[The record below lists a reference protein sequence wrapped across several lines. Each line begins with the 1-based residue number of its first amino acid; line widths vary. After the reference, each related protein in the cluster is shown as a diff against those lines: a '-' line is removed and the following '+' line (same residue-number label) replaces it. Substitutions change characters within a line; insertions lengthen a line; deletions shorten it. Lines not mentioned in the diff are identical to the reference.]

1 MKHFSKQALLMA
13 VDLCLVALSYF
24 LIILLIRDDFQEFL
38 REPKVLYS
46 IGITGFAIIIALK
59 LVNFYSSLWMYT
71 SIKEYTL
78 GLLAGLGAVSVLGI
92 SVLLLHERF
101 TALDETFLSF
111 KYIFASGIVA
121 LVFSM
126 VVRIGVKVI
135 YQFMEGYFKEVAGG
149 KQNILIVGAGN
160 AAAVAIR
167 GILLD
172 KDTNYHIVGVVD
184 DDLRKK
190 GCLIYGFKIL
200 GTRDDILPICESKK
214 VNEILI
220 AIPSISERDKYEI
233 LNICSNTSCK
243 IKILPKTMGLSGSIK
258 VKTDARD
265 IQIEDLLSRDVIELD
280 IDDISND
287 LNRRTILVTGGGGS
301 IGSELCRQIA
311 SFRPEKLI
319 IVDIYENNAYDIQN
333 ELLSNHPE
341 IDVDVL
347 IASVRDKERLDKIF
361 KKYKPEIVFH
371 AAAHKHVP
379 LMENSSCEAVK
390 NNIRGT
396 LNVCL
401 AASENEVKKVIL
413 ISTDK
418 AVNPT
423 NVMGASKRVCEMI
436 IQSMNGRSETKFAA
450 VRFGNVLGSNGSV
463 VPIFKKQIEKGGPV
477 TITHRDITRYFM
489 TIPEAAQLVMEA
501 AVFAKGGEIF
511 VLDMGKPVKI
521 YDLAEK
527 MIKLSGLTV
536 GDDIEIVVTGLRPGE
551 KLYEELLM
559 DEEGLSST
567 KNKKIFVARPNEFD
581 HEKLVKDIEI
591 LMEYA
596 VKEDDMEL
604 REKMK
609 ELVPSFKEEI
619 RR

>member
-1 MKHFSKQALLMA
+1 MKNFSKQLLLMA
-13 VDLCLVALSYF
+13 VDFCLVALSYF
-24 LIILLIRDDFQEFL
+24 LVIILIRDDFQVFL
-38 REPKVLYS
+38 RQPIVFYSVL
-46 IGITGFAIIIALK
+46 ITGVGIITALK
-59 LVNFYSSLWMYT
+59 IVNFYSSLWMYT
-71 SIKEYTL
+71 SVKEYTL
-78 GLLAGLGAVSVLGI
+78 GLLAGIGAVSVIGVVAGYLSEAFLG
-92 SVLLLHERF
+92 
-101 TALDETFLSF
+101 F
-111 KYIFASGIVA
+111 KYIFTSGLVA

-126 VVRIGVKVI
+126 MVRIGIKVI
-135 YQFMEGYFKEVAGG
+135 YQFMKGYFKETAGAQ
-149 KQNILIVGAGN
+149 KNLLVVGAGN
-160 AAAVAIR
+160 AAAIAIR

-172 KDTNYHIVGVVD
+172 KEANYHIVGVVD
-184 DDLRKK
+184 DDLRKR
-190 GCLIYGFKIL
+190 GCLIYGIKIL
-200 GTRDDILPICESKK
+200 GTRDDIISICEEKK

-220 AIPSISERDKYEI
+220 AIPSISEKDKYDI

-243 IKILPKTMGLSGSIK
+243 IKILPKTMGISGKIK
-258 VKTDARD
+258 LKTDARD
-265 IQIEDLLSRDVIELD
+265 IQIEDLLARDVIELD
-280 IDDISND
+280 IDDISSS

-333 ELLSNHPE
+333 ELLSTHPE
-341 IDVDVL
+341 IDTDVL
-347 IASVRDKERLDKIF
+347 IASVRDKVRLDKIF

-379 LMENSSCEAVK
+379 LMEDSSCEAVK
-390 NNIRGT
+390 NNIKGT

-401 AASENEVKKVIL
+401 SASENGVKKVIL

-436 IQSMNGRSETKFAA
+436 VQSMNGRSETKFAA

-501 AVFAKGGEIF
+501 AVFANGGEIF
-511 VLDMGKPVKI
+511 VLDMGQPVKI
-521 YDLAEK
+521 YDLAVK
-527 MIKLSGLTV
+527 MIKLSGLTI
-536 GDDIEIVVTGLRPGE
+536 GEDIDIVVTGLRPGE

-559 DEEGLSST
+559 DEEGLAST
-567 KNKKIFVARPNEFD
+567 KNKKIFVARPGQFD
-581 HEKLVKDIEI
+581 HDKLVADIDALMELAVNEDEQAIREKL
-591 LMEYA
+591 
-596 VKEDDMEL
+596 
-604 REKMK
+604 K
-609 ELVPSFKEEI
+609 ELVPSFKEEA

>member
-1 MKHFSKQALLMA
+1 MKNFSKQLLLMA
-13 VDLCLVALSYF
+13 VDFCLVALSYF
-24 LIILLIRDDFQEFL
+24 LVIILIRDDFQVFL
-38 REPKVLYS
+38 RQPRVFSSVLVTGV
-46 IGITGFAIIIALK
+46 GIVIALK
-59 LVNFYSSLWMYT
+59 MVNFYSSLWMYT
-71 SIKEYTL
+71 SVKEYTL
-78 GLLAGLGAVSVLGI
+78 GLLAGVGAVAILGI
-92 SVLLLHERF
+92 ASGFFKEY
-101 TALDETFLSF
+101 FLPF
-111 KYIFASGIVA
+111 KYMFTSGIVA

-126 VVRIGVKVI
+126 TVRVGIKVI
-135 YQFMEGYFKEVAGG
+135 YQFMEGYFKEVSGG
-149 KQNILIVGAGN
+149 QKNLLIIGAGN
-160 AAAVAIR
+160 AAAIAIR

-172 KDTNYHIVGVVD
+172 KETKYHIVGAVD
-184 DDLRKK
+184 DDLRKR
-190 GCLIYGFKIL
+190 GCLIYGIKIL
-200 GTRDDILPICESKK
+200 GTRDDIVSICDRKK

-220 AIPSISERDKYEI
+220 AIPSISEQDKSDI

-243 IKILPKTMGLSGSIK
+243 IKILPKAMGISGKIK

-265 IQIEDLLSRDVIELD
+265 IQIEDLLSRDVVELD
-280 IDDISND
+280 IDDISSH
-287 LNRRTILVTGGGGS
+287 LSRRTILVTGGGGS

-311 SFRPEKLI
+311 TFRPEKLI
-319 IVDIYENNAYDIQN
+319 ILDIYENNAYDIQN
-333 ELLSNHPE
+333 ELLASHPE
-341 IDVDVL
+341 IDTDVL
-347 IASVRDKERLDKIF
+347 IASVRDKERIDKIF

-379 LMENSSCEAVK
+379 LMEDSSCEAVK
-390 NNIRGT
+390 NNIKGT

-401 AASENEVKKVIL
+401 SAAENGVEKVIL

-436 IQSMNGRSETKFAA
+436 VQSMNGRTETKFAA

-511 VLDMGKPVKI
+511 VLDMGQPVKI
-521 YDLAEK
+521 YDLAVK
-527 MIKLSGLTV
+527 MIKLSGLIV
-536 GDDIEIVVTGLRPGE
+536 GEDIEIVVTGLRPGE

-581 HEKLVKDIEI
+581 HEKLVADIDE

-596 VKEDDMEL
+596 IKEDDQTIRTKL
-604 REKMK
+604 KQ
-609 ELVPSFKEEI
+609 LVPSFKEEI

>member
-1 MKHFSKQALLMA
+1 MKKFSKQFLLMA
-13 VDLCLVALSYF
+13 VDFCLVALSYF
-24 LIILLIRDDFQEFL
+24 LVIILIRDDFQTYL
-38 REPKVLYS
+38 RQPIVFYS
-46 IGITGFAIIIALK
+46 ILITGLGIVIALNM
-59 LVNFYSSLWMYT
+59 VNFYSSLWMYT
-71 SIKEYTL
+71 SVKEYTL
-78 GLLAGLGAVSVLGI
+78 GLLAGVGAVAILGI
-92 SVLLLHERF
+92 SAGVFSE
-101 TALDETFLSF
+101 AFLSF
-111 KYIFASGIVA
+111 KYIFTSGIVA

-126 VVRIGVKVI
+126 GVRISVKVI
-135 YQFMEGYFKEVAGG
+135 YQFMEGYFKENSGG
-149 KQNILIVGAGN
+149 KKNLLIIGAGN
-160 AAAVAIR
+160 AAAIAIR

-172 KDTNYHIVGVVD
+172 KNANYHIVGAVD
-184 DDLRKK
+184 DDLRKR
-190 GCLIYGFKIL
+190 GCLIYGVKIL
-200 GTRDDILPICESKK
+200 GTRDDIVSICEAKK

-220 AIPSISERDKYEI
+220 AIPSISEQDKYDI

-243 IKILPKTMGLSGSIK
+243 IKILPKNLGISGKIK

-265 IQIEDLLSRDVIELD
+265 IQIEDLLSRDVVELD
-280 IDDISND
+280 IDDISSH
-287 LNRRTILVTGGGGS
+287 LSRRTILVTGGGGS

-319 IVDIYENNAYDIQN
+319 ILDIYENNAYDIQN
-333 ELLSNHPE
+333 ELLSSHPE
-341 IDVDVL
+341 IDTDIL
-347 IASVRDKERLDKIF
+347 IASVRDKERLEKIF
-361 KKYKPEIVFH
+361 RKYKPEIVFH

-379 LMENSSCEAVK
+379 LMEDSSGEAVK
-390 NNIRGT
+390 NNIKGT
-396 LNVCL
+396 LNVCHC
-401 AASENEVKKVIL
+401 AAESGVKKVIL

-423 NVMGASKRVCEMI
+423 NIMGASKRVCEMI

-463 VPIFKKQIEKGGPV
+463 VPMFKKQIEKGGPV

-511 VLDMGKPVKI
+511 VLDMGQPVKI
-521 YDLAEK
+521 YDLAKK

-536 GDDIEIVVTGLRPGE
+536 DEDIEIVVTGLRPGE

-567 KNKKIFVARPNEFD
+567 KNKKIFVAKPNEFD
-581 HEKLVKDIEI
+581 HDKLVADIDI

-596 VKEDDMEL
+596 VKEDEQGL
-604 REKMK
+604 REKLK
-609 ELVPSFKEEI
+609 ELVPTFIEET